1 MTTRPASR
9 PGGSEHLNLLQ
20 SFASAHGA
28 KPTTPLLSSSK
39 VITGQKQTN
48 STQQSMIQAFSKLG
62 MEDGTGSNGN
72 TEERYSVYDDDESWP
87 RKLNTEERQMAG
99 ELFDAVEVGAL
110 ERTEEILKEV
120 PPLAN
125 VIRLSQNSDFPLY
138 LAAGMGDIRMV
149 QLLVAHDCS
158 VHARTVHGHT
168 ALHAAALFGHPN
180 IVQYLLGCGLE
191 VNAVN
196 SEGFPLI
203 EEVLEDIEY
212 DLDESE
218 QMNISDPSKL
228 ECTAMILLENGAHI
242 ADPEI
247 YADKFCDE
255 YKDVADPRL
264 QKLLLKQLDR
274 FMEEEEARATF
285 DDDNDDD
292 DVLMDKTKL
301 DLNFKQD
308 EDGGIIDSLSDGGGK
323 YGDSGDDD
331 DNERQ
336 EGGQKMTIKTPES
349 KKGPSPRRGKST
361 RLRRRKYSKSS
372 SNDTMDDVK
381 NSTIQAPT
389 PPNKMGRKGGRPTP
403 KSGGRPAPPPRK
415 GKASNVQTPTPVKSY
430 TSKINDDSNNNSS
443 TKKQQRSNK
452 KKSNN
457 NGNDSDSSLEISWS
471 EQLKQDEERAK
482 RKAEGKNANVK
493 LPQI

>member
-1 MTTRPASR
+1 MASRPASR
-9 PGGSEHLNLLQ
+9 PGRSEHLNLLQ

-39 VITGQKQTN
+39 VSSADKKQA
-48 STQQSMIQAFSKLG
+48 QQSMIQAFSQLG
-62 MEDGTGSNGN
+62 MEDATASSSSK
-72 TEERYSVYDDDESWP
+72 ERYSVYDDDESWP
-87 RKLNTEERQMAG
+87 RKLSTEERKLAG

-180 IVQYLLGCGLE
+180 VVQYLLGCGLE
-191 VNAVN
+191 VNALN

-218 QMNISDPSKL
+218 QMNISDPTTL

-242 ADPEI
+242 SDPEI

-255 YKDVADPRL
+255 YKDVSDPRL

-274 FMEEEEARATF
+274 FMEEEEARATYDASDTGF
-285 DDDNDDD
+285 EDDQ
-292 DVLMDKTKL
+292 L
-301 DLNFKQD
+301 DMKERD
-308 EDGGIIDSLSDGGGK
+308 EDQVIDSLSENGVES
-323 YGDSGDDD
+323 SGDDD
-331 DNERQ
+331 
-336 EGGQKMTIKTPES
+336 IKEKDASLKSIRTPES
-349 KKGPSPRRGKST
+349 KKEPSPRRGKST

-372 SNDTMDDVK
+372 SNDLDANNTT
-381 NSTIQAPT
+381 SPIQAPT
-389 PPNKMGRKGGRPTP
+389 PPSKSGRRSGRPTP
-403 KSGGRPAPPPRK
+403 KSGGKPAPPPRRK
-415 GKASNVQTPTPVKSY
+415 VSKLATTPQTSADSY
-430 TSKINDDSNNNSS
+430 S
-443 TKKQQRSNK
+443 TKMSDEASSSS
-452 KKSNN
+452 KKSGKGSGNN

-482 RKAEGKNANVK
+482 REAEAKSKSSNVK
-493 LPQI
+493 LPHI